1 MSSLAGVPE
10 LLKALAGALPAW
22 CDGWYLFGA
31 QAVGV
36 WGVPRLSADVDVTV
50 RLRGVETVAF
60 VNGMREAGF
69 DLRVADAEDF
79 ARRTRVLPLVH
90 RASRIPLDV
99 VLAGPGPEEEFLS
112 RAKIVGIE
120 GVSVPVI
127 SPEDLIVTKV
137 LAGRPKDVEDIRGVL
152 RQSGTDIDLGRV
164 RRLLALLEEALGQS
178 DLLPLF
184 EAQLSAIRRPERA

>member
-1 MSSLAGVPE
+1 LAGVLELLKSLAGV
-10 LLKALAGALPAW
+10 LPVW

-36 WGVPRLSADVDVTV
+36 WGVPRLSADVDITV
-50 RLRGVETVAF
+50 RLRAPETTAF

-69 DLRVADAEDF
+69 DLRVTDAEDF
-79 ARRTRVLPLVH
+79 ARRTRVLPFVH
-90 RASRIPLDV
+90 RDSGIPLDA

-112 RAKIVGIE
+112 RARTVVIE

-137 LAGRPKDVEDIRGVL
+137 LAGRPKDVEDVRGIL
-152 RQSGTDIDLGRV
+152 GQRGGDLDLGHV
-164 RRLLALLEEALGQS
+164 RRLLALLEDALGQS

-184 EAQLSAIRRPERA
+184 EAQLSAIRRPEMP

>member
-1 MSSLAGVPE
+1 MPILAGVPE
-10 LLKALAGALPAW
+10 LLKVLAGVLPAW

-36 WGVPRLSADVDVTV
+36 WGTPRLSADVDITI
-50 RLRGVETVAF
+50 RLRVPDTLAF

-79 ARRTRVLPLVH
+79 ARRTRVLPFVH
-90 RASRIPLDV
+90 RESRIPVDA

-112 RAKIVGIE
+112 RARTVAIE
-120 GVSVPVI
+120 GVPVPVI

-137 LAGRPKDVEDIRGVL
+137 LAGRPKDVEDVRGIL
-152 RQSGTDIDLGRV
+152 GQRGADLDLGRV
-164 RRLLALLEEALGQS
+164 RRLLGLLEEALGQS

-184 EAQLSAIRRPERA
+184 EAQLSAIRRPEKS